1 MRKLIQNL
9 KDTYTELVHKTTW
22 PTWDKLMNSALLV
35 MVATVIIALMLFVVD
50 FAFQHLMTLIY
61 TL

>member
-1 MRKLIQNL
+1 M